1 LKKSIVSVSRRTDI
15 PAFFGDWFVQ
25 QLEKG
30 HTTVYHPYKHKR
42 ITVSLEPQDVAAFV
56 FWSKDYRPF
65 WNYLDVFDRRGY
77 SFVFHYTITG
87 LPSIFE
93 PKVPSA
99 EESCQTLKLI
109 SQRYSP
115 QHITWRYDPII
126 PTDLTPPD
134 YHIDKFRDL
143 CKQLEGYTKRCYI
156 SFVNLYSKVL
166 RSLKNYENNFRIID
180 LPVFDKIQMS
190 QNLATIAS
198 EYGISMSSCCNKE
211 LVGGGITKGHCV
223 DVDLLHEL
231 FGINKNDYE
240 LKPSRKYCGCYE
252 SIDIGSYNTCKH
264 GCIYCYANRSSS
276 KSRSTN
282 KQPKKQKRKC
292 YKQLSLDL
300 NN

>member
-15 PAFFGDWFVQ
+15 PAFFGDWFAQ
-25 QLEKG
+25 QLDKG
-30 HTTVYHPYKHKR
+30 HTTVYHPYKHER

-65 WNYLDVFDRRGY
+65 WNYLEVLDRQGY

-99 EESCQTLKLI
+99 AESCQTLKLI

-126 PTDLTPPD
+126 LTDKTPPD

-143 CKQLEGYTKRCYI
+143 CQQLEGYTRRCYI

-166 RSLKNYENNFRIID
+166 RALMRYENIFRIID
-180 LPVFDKIQMS
+180 LPVLDKIQLS
-190 QNLATIAS
+190 EDLATIAS
-198 EYGISMSSCCNKE
+198 EHGISLSSCCNKY
-211 LVGGGITKGHCV
+211 LVRGGITKGHCV
-223 DVDLLHEL
+223 DVELLHEL

-264 GCIYCYANRSSS
+264 GCIYCYANRSPS
-276 KSRSTN
+276 KSRFTN
-282 KQPKKQKRKC
+282 KQPKKQRNKC
-292 YKQLSLDL
+292 FKQLSLDF

>member
-99 EESCQTLKLI
+99 EKSCQTLKLI

-126 PTDLTPPD
+126 LTDLTPPD

-143 CKQLEGYTKRCYI
+143 CKQLVASSGRKVPPLAKVPGPTRLLSNTSEWDNM
-156 SFVNLYSKVL
+156 SLYAVRVAHILTIKCC
-166 RSLKNYENNFRIID
+166 RMNNS
-180 LPVFDKIQMS
+180 VK
-190 QNLATIAS
+190 
-198 EYGISMSSCCNKE
+198 
-211 LVGGGITKGHCV
+211 
-223 DVDLLHEL
+223 
-231 FGINKNDYE
+231 
-240 LKPSRKYCGCYE
+240 
-252 SIDIGSYNTCKH
+252 
-264 GCIYCYANRSSS
+264 
-276 KSRSTN
+276 
-282 KQPKKQKRKC
+282 
-292 YKQLSLDL
+292 
-300 NN
+300 